1 MKELI
6 LRRER
11 IFHFLSLAL
20 IAVSMFLKEPV
31 QKVTI
36 LMLGIIGLL
45 ILSALKKQKAL
56 IIVYA
61 ILAVAALVFFY
72 WMTKDQPEVLSS
84 FNY

>member
-36 LMLGIIGLL
+36 LMLGILGLL
-45 ILSALKKQKAL
+45 ILSVLKKQKAL

-72 WMTKDQPEVLSS
+72 WMTKDTPEVL
-84 FNY
+84 